1 MKSLLV
7 RIGAPDATPRTVD
20 VGRDT
25 AQPLSRLL
33 EERGIG
39 LNTRCGGKG
48 LCKGCEVQL
57 AGRKVRSCQIS
68 VAEALEQGREVTVPK
83 RSRRDNAIS
92 GVNTFEL
99 VGAAASLESSA
110 RAGLGLAIDVGT
122 TTVAVALWDLNSGAC
137 LAQVGAGNA
146 QRRFGDNVLARI
158 DHAIAS
164 PHGVSELQ
172 EVLMAETISPLL
184 QDVLRKT
191 GRDRKAIR
199 ECVVA
204 GNTVMQHTVAAET
217 LAGFARFP
225 FAPRFLAEKTLPASA
240 LGLPG
245 DFPVLLVGSLG
256 PFVGADISA
265 GALACGMLGPDF
277 PCSLLID
284 FGTNGEILLRT
295 GDRFFAT
302 ATAVGPAFE
311 GGRLTHGATAAPGI
325 VSNLSVVEGEWVA
338 ERIAGNATG
347 APGICG
353 AAYIHFIA
361 EAHAQGWLNDFG
373 RFTPQA
379 KAEPATNIRCEA
391 ELRCHVAPG
400 LWVSEP
406 DIAELLQAKAAIGAG
421 IKTLLEV
428 AGIGP
433 DALEQVF
440 VAGSFGYHLNPSHA
454 RAVGMLPAV
463 PLERVRLV
471 GNSSL
476 GGASLLLLH
485 PGLRQQVEAMRERT
499 AIVELNLCPTF
510 GDNFADCQAIGP
522 VPEA

>member
-7 RIGAPDATPRTVD
+7 RVGEAAPAPRTIE

-25 AQPLSRLL
+25 TLPLSRFL
-33 EERGIG
+33 EERGLG

-57 AGRKVRSCQIS
+57 GGRTVRSCQIS
-68 VAEALEQGREVTVPK
+68 VAEALAQGRELTIPR
-83 RSRRDNAIS
+83 RSQRDNAIS

-99 VGAAASLESSA
+99 VGAAAAFESTA
-110 RAGLGLAIDVGT
+110 RLGLGLAIDVGT
-122 TTVAVALWDLNSGAC
+122 TTVAVALWDLQSGAC

-158 DHAIAS
+158 DHSLSA
-164 PHGVSELQ
+164 PRGVAELQ
-172 EVLMAETISPLL
+172 EVLISETLSPLI

-191 GRDRKAIR
+191 GRDRKALR
-199 ECVVA
+199 EGVIA
-204 GNTVMQHTVAAET
+204 GNTVMQHTVAAES
-217 LAGFARFP
+217 LAGFARYP

-245 DFPVLLVGSLG
+245 EFPLLLAGSLG

-265 GALACGMLGPDF
+265 GALACGMLGPDY

-295 GDRFFAT
+295 GERFFAT

-311 GGRLTHGATAAPGI
+311 GGRLTHGATAAPGL
-325 VSNLSVVEGEWVA
+325 VSNLAVVEGRWVA
-338 ERIAGNATG
+338 EKIPGSATG

-361 EAHAQGWLNDFG
+361 EAAAQGWINDFG

-379 KAEPATNIRCEA
+379 KAEPATNVRCES
-391 ELRCHVAPG
+391 ELRCPVAPG

-428 AGIGP
+428 AGIGA

-440 VAGSFGYHLNPSHA
+440 IAGSFGYHLNPSHA
-454 RAVGMLPAV
+454 RAVGMLPDV
-463 PLERVRLV
+463 PLDRVRLV

-485 PGLRQQVEAMRERT
+485 PGLRQQIEAMRERT

-522 VPEA
+522 VPQG